1 MSPTQFVANV
11 IGESLV
17 NAKTNMYFGLT
28 VKYVINGFTFYV
40 SSKKII
46 PRIAMSVKTVFESF
60 N

>member
-1 MSPTQFVANV
+1 M
-11 IGESLV
+11 
-17 NAKTNMYFGLT
+17 NATTNMYFGLT

>member
-1 MSPTQFVANV
+1 MQRQT
-11 IGESLV
+11 L
-17 NAKTNMYFGLT
+17 YFGLT

-40 SSKKII
+40 SSKNII